1 MLGVIAAVPTP
12 IDHKGNPVIETFLS
26 YCSWVLQ
33 NGCDGINILGS
44 TGEANSFS
52 SDQRKLIMKSAAK
65 NLDKQKLMVGTGNPS
80 LAETIN
86 LTEFANDLGYKVA
99 LVLPP
104 FYYKPLTNEGLFI
117 WYQTLHEKLGSRKI
131 KIFFYNFPQMTGL
144 TIPIEVIEEL
154 HKRWPDRFSGIKDSS
169 GDLNY
174 CRILSK
180 NKNFNVFPSSEVSI
194 LEAHKS
200 KFAGCISAT
209 ANQTLFLSSKA
220 WANKSKNIENII
232 LQIKGFREGISKE
245 SLIPSIKYLV
255 SKQTKNKT
263 WQNLLPPLS
272 ALSKDRRIELTS
284 LHDKLFS
291 QK

>member
-255 SKQTKNKT
+255 SKQTKSKT

>member
-80 LAETIN
+80 LAESIN

-154 HKRWPDRFSGIKDSS
+154 HKRWPDRFCGIKDSS

-180 NKNFNVFPSSEVSI
+180 NENFNVFPSSEVSI

-272 ALSKDRRIELTS
+272 PLSKDRRLELTS

-291 QK
+291 